1 VVTHWLQLYLFFIS
15 KIARNY
21 SWKAKQQ
28 VEARVLPISSFA
40 FIARSGNKLLNS
52 RMHWVAEHAWPEWGK
67 LEWIHM
73 HAESCLHGSHGYVV
87 GIKWKRNG
95 GAFLGGE
102 GPR

>member
-1 VVTHWLQLYLFFIS
+1 
-15 KIARNY
+15 
-21 SWKAKQQ
+21 
-28 VEARVLPISSFA
+28 
-40 FIARSGNKLLNS
+40 
-52 RMHWVAEHAWPEWGK
+52 MHWVAEHAWPEWGK